1 MHAFYGFAILPIALE
16 AVDDWPFPR
25 AGEKYSLSIMD
36 TTFEAIIPDSPSL
49 RFLLQRRRTLSVSSP
64 KHQTGNIHGDLLG
77 SPTLTATSFPFVQ
90 ELPLVMDEQAPKLNS
105 RRVSGLFEDMSLLP
119 LMKYTHEIIDL
130 LWAQLVL
137 SHSILVYGSSVSIVT
152 QCVLSLAS
160 LICPLEPQLDIRPT
174 LTIYDSDLSAFSH
187 PSSPLFLLAGTTDPQ
202 VVKMLSPHVDLLV
215 LGEGETE
222 ISEYPG
228 AAGISHLLAET
239 DFLRT
244 RLIQH
249 SVSIREGWNDRF
261 LNDIRMVLRMQYKL
275 DDASGLSAF
284 LHNLFYRHT
293 VTFLSPFRHCLKVFR
308 EEVFASPHHPY
319 SPASLLL
326 RNTDEWRVEEFVHS
340 HPELLKYP
348 FSEGANELLYRF
360 SVSPQVA
367 CLLRALRR
375 EVDAELIVKLR
386 SIQDSLNKEE
396 FCRLLPN
403 DAERRD
409 VIKQRIKRELE
420 REVTKE
426 DVLTNP
432 QRRRRLESL
441 RKHYEWICA

>member
-1 MHAFYGFAILPIALE
+1 
-16 AVDDWPFPR
+16 
-25 AGEKYSLSIMD
+25 
-36 TTFEAIIPDSPSL
+36 
-49 RFLLQRRRTLSVSSP
+49 
-64 KHQTGNIHGDLLG
+64 
-77 SPTLTATSFPFVQ
+77 
-90 ELPLVMDEQAPKLNS
+90 
-105 RRVSGLFEDMSLLP
+105 MSLLP

-222 ISEYPG
+222 ISESPG

-275 DDASGLSAF
+275 DDASGLSVF

-293 VTFLSPFRHCLKVFR
+293 VTFLSPFRHCLRVFR
-308 EEVFASPHHPY
+308 EEVFASPH
-319 SPASLLL
+319 
-326 RNTDEWRVEEFVHS
+326 
-340 HPELLKYP
+340 
-348 FSEGANELLYRF
+348 
-360 SVSPQVA
+360 
-367 CLLRALRR
+367 
-375 EVDAELIVKLR
+375 
-386 SIQDSLNKEE
+386 
-396 FCRLLPN
+396 
-403 DAERRD
+403 
-409 VIKQRIKRELE
+409 
-420 REVTKE
+420 
-426 DVLTNP
+426 
-432 QRRRRLESL
+432 RRLPSISDTQIL
-441 RKHYEWICA
+441 TLPPRFFFGTQMNGA